1 MPNNKKL
8 EIIKKLFATAAGA
21 NDENASPEVIN
32 EAMTALAKARELC
45 LKYKVEEADFE
56 QKPNEPTF
64 IPVFG
69 TTIVQN
75 TLKRFNKK
83 VSKREI
89 WFEELA
95 KVVAEGYF
103 CKVGILEHEN
113 SVKFYGL
120 DLDREVAIFM
130 FNNLAELANNICKI
144 EMKKAKETVGLQG
157 FDFKTGEV
165 IEALETWIGD
175 DAFYDSFHFGF
186 REKIAENYLK
196 QQNELDEHSKEIFE
210 KARLEVIEFFRNKAP
225 WQEQRENILETS
237 PNEFA
242 REIGRKAGERTTENI
257 SNITKSQTLAIKKAI
272 KNTFGEVYILLDT
285 SSSMYGE
292 RLDQAKAG
300 AYEYAKVANEKG
312 HSVGVIVFNTGAK
325 RVIEPMKKIN
335 GFFQEE
341 LAKIHVSG
349 STAMHL
355 GIEIAKSY
363 FKTSRIERTIMI
375 VTDGE
380 PDSTFKAL
388 EAATEAKQS
397 GINITAIG
405 TDGAD
410 KEFLDKLC
418 SMESIRVDPRRL
430 KEGIADMARL
440 LPAKGA
446 LNL

>member
-1 MPNNKKL
+1 MQPNEKKL

-21 NDENASPEVIN
+21 KDENASPEIIN
-32 EAMTALAKARELC
+32 EAMAALTKARELC

-56 QKPNEPTF
+56 QKSDSPTF

-75 TLKRFNKK
+75 NLKRFNKK

-89 WFEELA
+89 WWEELA

-157 FDFKTGEV
+157 FDFKTGKV
-165 IEALETWIGD
+165 IEALPEWIGD
-175 DAFYDSFHFGF
+175 DVFYESFHFGF

-196 QQNELDEHSKEIFE
+196 QQNESDEHSREVFE
-210 KARLEVIEFFRNKAP
+210 KSHQEVAEFFQNKAHYS
-225 WQEQRENILETS
+225 EQRENYTETFV
-237 PNEFA
+237 NEFA
-242 REIGRKAGERTTENI
+242 REIGLKAGERTTNNI

-285 SSSMYGE
+285 SGSMYGE
-292 RLDQAKAG
+292 RIDQAKAG
-300 AYEYAKVANEKG
+300 AYEYAKVASEKG
-312 HSVGVIVFNTGAK
+312 HSVGVIVFNSGAK
-325 RVIEPMKKIN
+325 RIIEPIKKVN
-335 GFFQEE
+335 GFFEEE
-341 LAKIHVSG
+341 LTKVRVMG
-349 STAMHL
+349 STKLHL

-375 VTDGE
+375 ITDGE
-380 PDSTFKAL
+380 PDSEFKAL
-388 EAATEAKQS
+388 EAATEAKKS
-397 GINITAIG
+397 GINIAAIG

-418 SMESIRVDPRRL
+418 SMESIRVDPRKLR
-430 KEGIADMARL
+430 EGIVDMARL
-440 LPAKGA
+440 LSEKT
-446 LNL
+446 